1 MTYNNMAIVRN
12 FNFVFS
18 FTAMT
23 NGLLELS
30 VSNFVL
36 YSYKVYK
43 YIIQE
48 PRITNMTVRNFD
60 VIRKTFNVREN
71 L

>member
-30 VSNFVL
+30 VSNCVL

-43 YIIQE
+43 YIVQE
-48 PRITNMTVRNFD
+48 PRITNMTVRNFE